1 MKKLFIS
8 LWFIILISFTLISF
22 SACGSDSGND
32 NPSDPIKEYSGK
44 LEKGAF
50 QKGAEIIAYEWDA
63 TTGYSGESFVTTT
76 TDNLGNYQLK
86 SSKIRDLL
94 YVKAE
99 GYFYNEN
106 SGTTS
111 DSTLKLYSII
121 DSTKVPWNINVLTH
135 IIKDRVTALLESG
148 KTYDQSI
155 NQAMTELYSNFG
167 WTAVNPG
174 TISITNNAQLLML
187 SAAICKD
194 RSVSQISD
202 LLTALSAD
210 FEDGTIDVSALD
222 VSIYDVDVT
231 TVQNNMI
238 ELYGTTP
245 SLQPVKDALIAF
257 REISAPVYLVEPIPT
272 DCEFYYFTESKQL
285 IYVVTDSY
293 ILPTFQ
299 PSVLITQEGHAD
311 VATNFTF
318 DQFFKIG
325 TTIYFS
331 GIFDGEMR
339 YMSQYNGVVSILTA
353 ETFPEKPVKPRVEM
367 NNGRFSITTNYW
379 DIYTVS
385 DIRNVTL
392 ASGIAR
398 TLLCTNYHL
407 TTWNGQYGM
416 FFVAVD
422 SGLSLITS
430 GLYFYPENQMSQN
443 RVYDGAGE
451 MW

>member
-1 MKKLFIS
+1 MKKLINTVCIM
-8 LWFIILISFTLISF
+8 WILMFFMMMVIVS
-22 SACGSDSGND
+22 CGGESDKD
-32 NPSDPIKEYSGK
+32 PTDPIKEYSGK

-50 QKGAEIIAYEWDA
+50 QKGAEIIAYGWNA

-76 TDNLGNYQLK
+76 TDNMGNYQLK
-86 SSKIRDLL
+86 SSKIKDLL

-135 IIKDRVTALLESG
+135 IIKDRVTVLLESG

-202 LLTALSAD
+202 LLTALSND
-210 FEDGTIDVSALD
+210 FADGTVDVSALD
-222 VSIYDVDVT
+222 ISIYDVDVT

-238 ELYGTTP
+238 ALYGTTP
-245 SLQPVKDALIAF
+245 MLQPVKDALIVF
-257 REISAPVYLVEPIPT
+257 RGISAPVYIVEPIPT

-285 IYVVTDSY
+285 KYVVTDSY
-293 ILPTFQ
+293 TLPTFQ
-299 PSVLITQEGHAD
+299 PSVLITQDGHTD
-311 VATNFTF
+311 VTTNFTLN
-318 DQFFKIG
+318 QFFKIG

-339 YMSQYNGVVSILTA
+339 YMSQSGGVVSILTA
-353 ETFPEKPVKPRVEM
+353 GAFPEKPLKSRVTM

-392 ASGIAR
+392 SSGIAR
-398 TLLCTNYHL
+398 TLLCSNYHL

-443 RVYDGAGE
+443 RIYDGAGE

>member
-1 MKKLFIS
+1 
-8 LWFIILISFTLISF
+8 
-22 SACGSDSGND
+22 
-32 NPSDPIKEYSGK
+32 
-44 LEKGAF
+44 
-50 QKGAEIIAYEWDA
+50 
-63 TTGYSGESFVTTT
+63 VTIH
-76 TDNLGNYQLK
+76 YQLK
-86 SSKIRDLL
+86 SAKIRDLL

-210 FEDGTIDVSALD
+210 FVDGTIDVSALD

-238 ELYGTTP
+238 ALYGTTP
-245 SLQPVKDALIAF
+245 MLQP
-257 REISAPVYLVEPIPT
+257 
-272 DCEFYYFTESKQL
+272 
-285 IYVVTDSY
+285 
-293 ILPTFQ
+293 
-299 PSVLITQEGHAD
+299 
-311 VATNFTF
+311 
-318 DQFFKIG
+318 
-325 TTIYFS
+325 
-331 GIFDGEMR
+331 
-339 YMSQYNGVVSILTA
+339 LTA
-353 ETFPEKPVKPRVEM
+353 
-367 NNGRFSITTNYW
+367 S
-379 DIYTVS
+379 
-385 DIRNVTL
+385 
-392 ASGIAR
+392 
-398 TLLCTNYHL
+398 LLV
-407 TTWNGQYGM
+407 
-416 FFVAVD
+416 F
-422 SGLSLITS
+422 
-430 GLYFYPENQMSQN
+430 
-443 RVYDGAGE
+443 R
-451 MW
+451 